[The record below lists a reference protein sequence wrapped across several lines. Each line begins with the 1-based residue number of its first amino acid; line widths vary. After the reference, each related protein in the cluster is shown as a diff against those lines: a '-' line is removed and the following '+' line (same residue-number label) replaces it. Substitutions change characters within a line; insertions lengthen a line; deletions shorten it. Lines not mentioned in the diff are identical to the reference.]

1 MQGSSVAPR
10 RVLGPYCRARDGWP
24 PDAGRVE
31 AAELLGQGDGRAL
44 VLTEHHEPAAEDVIG
59 DKLNFGDLKAG
70 RGGGSGGERV
80 AGGGGER
87 VVGGGG
93 RGERPI

>member
-1 MQGSSVAPR
+1 M
-10 RVLGPYCRARDGWP
+10 
-24 PDAGRVE
+24 E

-59 DKLNFGDLKAG
+59 AAELGDLKAELDYDKLNFGDLKAG

-87 VVGGGG
+87 VVG
-93 RGERPI
+93 RGCGDERSI